1 LKKYTLKT
9 HTIDLLAD
17 TLTPVGI
24 YLQVRDNYA
33 NSILLESTDYHG
45 VENSCSYICCH
56 PISSIS
62 AHNDILTIIHPD
74 EEKTKKEKF
83 QLVEELQQ
91 FIDQFEIEG
100 DTKEEV
106 GLYGYHCYDAVQHFE
121 TISFKKQTESIPVVQ
136 YALYSFVV
144 VINHF
149 NSTLKIIH
157 TQSEEDKEGLDDFV
171 TLIKQAN
178 HPKYNFRLP
187 GKEETNYTD
196 EEYLSMVSKGIEHC
210 KKGDV
215 FQIVLSRQFQQPFQG
230 DEFNV
235 YRALRAVNPSPYLF
249 YFDYGSFR
257 LMGSSPEAQIVVNKN
272 IATINPIAGTFRRTG
287 NDKDDAELAKKLSDD
302 EKENAEHVMLVDLA
316 RNDLS
321 KSASKVKVEVYKEV
335 QYYSHVIHLVSR
347 VTGEIS
353 DKEKGI
359 DLMANTFPAGTLSG
373 APKYKAME
381 LIDKYESTPRGFYGG
396 AIGFIGLDGSIN
408 QAIMIRSLM
417 SKNNRITYQAGA
429 GIVAKSNPES
439 ELQEVENKLA
449 AIRKALEL
457 AIKLEH

>member
-1 LKKYTLKT
+1 MKKYKLKIQ
-9 HTIDLLAD
+9 TIDLLAD

-24 YLQVRDNYA
+24 YLQVRDKYA

-45 VENSCSYICCH
+45 NENSCSYICCN
-56 PISSIS
+56 PIASIVLDNNELS
-62 AHNDILTIIHPD
+62 TVHPD
-74 EEKTKKEKF
+74 GVESKKKEF
-83 QLVEELQQ
+83 QLVDELQQ
-91 FIDQFEIEG
+91 FINQFEVEG
-100 DTKEEV
+100 DNKEEI
-106 GLYGYHCYDAVQHFE
+106 GMYGYHCYDAVQHFE
-121 TISFKKQTESIPVVQ
+121 TISFKEKSENIPVLH
-136 YALYSFVV
+136 YAMYSYVV

-157 TQSEEDKEGLDDFV
+157 VNVEEGEESINDFV

-178 HPKYNFRLP
+178 HPKYNFSLP
-187 GKEETNYTD
+187 DKEETNYTD
-196 EEYLSMVSKGIEHC
+196 DEYLSIVSKGIDHC

-215 FQIVLSRQFQQPFQG
+215 FQIVLSRQFQQSFQG

-257 LMGSSPEAQIVVNKN
+257 LMGSSPEAQIVVKNNK
-272 IATINPIAGTFRRTG
+272 ATINPIAGTFRRTG
-287 NDKDDAELAKKLSDD
+287 NDVEDAELAKKLGKD

-321 KSASKVKVEVYKEV
+321 KSSSKVNVEVYKEV

-353 DKEKGI
+353 DNENSL

-381 LIDKYESTPRGFYGG
+381 LIDEYENTSRGFYGG
-396 AIGFIGLDGSIN
+396 AIGYIGLDGDIN

-417 SKNNRITYQAGA
+417 SKNNRLTYQAGA
-429 GIVAKSNPES
+429 GIVAKSNPKS

-457 AIKLEH
+457 ATKLQH

>member
-1 LKKYTLKT
+1 MKKYKLKIQT
-9 HTIDLLAD
+9 FDLLAD
-17 TLTPVGI
+17 ILTPVGI
-24 YLQVRDNYA
+24 YLQVRDKYA

-45 VENSCSYICCH
+45 IENSCSYICCN
-56 PISSIS
+56 PITSIVVD
-62 AHNDILTIIHPD
+62 NDVLKVVHPD
-74 EEKTKKEKF
+74 GNETKKKEY
-83 QLVEELQQ
+83 QLVDELQQ
-91 FIDQFEIEG
+91 FINQFEVEG
-100 DTKEEV
+100 DNKEEV
-106 GLYGYHCYDAVQHFE
+106 GMYGYHCYDAVQHFE
-121 TISFKKQTESIPVVQ
+121 TISFKEKSANIPVLY
-136 YALYSFVV
+136 YAMYSYVV

-157 TQSEEDKEGLDDFV
+157 TNVQEDEESIDDFV
-171 TLIKQAN
+171 TLIKQVN
-178 HPKYNFRLP
+178 HPKYNFSLP
-187 GKEETNYTD
+187 DKEETNYTD
-196 EEYLSMVSKGIEHC
+196 EEYLSIVSKGIEHC

-215 FQIVLSRQFQQPFQG
+215 FQIVLSRQFQQAFQG

-257 LMGSSPEAQIVVNKN
+257 LMGSSPEAQIVVKNNK
-272 IATINPIAGTFRRTG
+272 ATINPIAGTFRRTG
-287 NDKDDAELAKKLSDD
+287 NDVEDAELAIKLGKD

-321 KSASKVKVEVYKEV
+321 KSASKVNVEVYKEV

-353 DKEKGI
+353 KNEKSL

-381 LIDKYESTPRGFYGG
+381 LIDEYENTSRGFYGG
-396 AIGFIGLDGSIN
+396 AIGYIGLDGAIN

-417 SKNNRITYQAGA
+417 SKNNVLTYQAGA
-429 GIVAKSNPES
+429 GIVAKSDPKS

-457 AIKLEH
+457 ATKLQH